1 MKYPKTGSEVYVS
14 LNLSNTMLTGIGKGT
29 ITREEVSASYLKRL
43 FAEHGVIVSAKPEQR
58 RLLEI
63 VNERYDLELEIP
75 ETLKL
80 FQLTE
85 EHRRLVVISVTGLR
99 RKNGSLLPE
108 YTEEEFD
115 ERVDAGKLPACVRG
129 GYDLVDV
136 RDVAAGCVRAALHG
150 RSGECYILSNRHYEV
165 RELLE
170 LARRCGGGRRLP
182 VLPAWMAKAAVPFI
196 RLYARGVHRRPL
208 YTRYSLHTLQS
219 NDRFSHDKATAELGF
234 FPRDIARTV
243 ADTVL
248 WLRRRRARA

>member
-1 MKYPKTGSEVYVS
+1 MSYPTTGHEVYVS

-29 ITREEVSASYLKRL
+29 ITREEVSVSYLKRL

-115 ERVDAGKLPACVRG
+115 EATFNFVKYYVQ
-129 GYDLVDV
+129 
-136 RDVAAGCVRAALHG
+136 
-150 RSGECYILSNRHYEV
+150 
-165 RELLE
+165 
-170 LARRCGGGRRLP
+170 
-182 VLPAWMAKAAVPFI
+182 
-196 RLYARGVHRRPL
+196 GVH
-208 YTRYSLHTLQS
+208 YDTLVEE
-219 NDRFSHDKATAELGF
+219 NKKLKFELEQELEWHH
-234 FPRDIARTV
+234 RT
-243 ADTVL
+243 DN
-248 WLRRRRARA
+248 

>member
-99 RKNGSLLPE
+99 RKSGSLLPE
-108 YTEEEFD
+108 YTEEEFN
-115 ERVDAGKLPACVRG
+115 EATFNFVKYYVQ
-129 GYDLVDV
+129 
-136 RDVAAGCVRAALHG
+136 
-150 RSGECYILSNRHYEV
+150 
-165 RELLE
+165 
-170 LARRCGGGRRLP
+170 
-182 VLPAWMAKAAVPFI
+182 
-196 RLYARGVHRRPL
+196 GVHYDAL
-208 YTRYSLHTLQS
+208 VEENKKLK
-219 NDRFSHDKATAELGF
+219 FELEQELEW
-234 FPRDIARTV
+234 RHRT
-243 ADTVL
+243 DNN
-248 WLRRRRARA
+248 

>member
-1 MKYPKTGSEVYVS
+1 MNYPKTGSEVYVS

-115 ERVDAGKLPACVRG
+115 EATFNFVKYYVQ
-129 GYDLVDV
+129 
-136 RDVAAGCVRAALHG
+136 
-150 RSGECYILSNRHYEV
+150 
-165 RELLE
+165 
-170 LARRCGGGRRLP
+170 
-182 VLPAWMAKAAVPFI
+182 
-196 RLYARGVHRRPL
+196 GVHYDAL
-208 YTRYSLHTLQS
+208 VEENKKLK
-219 NDRFSHDKATAELGF
+219 FELEQELEW
-234 FPRDIARTV
+234 RNRT
-243 ADTVL
+243 DN
-248 WLRRRRARA
+248 

>member
-115 ERVDAGKLPACVRG
+115 EATFNFVKYYVQGVHYDTLVEENKKLKFELEQELEWRNRVD
-129 GYDLVDV
+129 
-136 RDVAAGCVRAALHG
+136 
-150 RSGECYILSNRHYEV
+150 N
-165 RELLE
+165 
-170 LARRCGGGRRLP
+170 
-182 VLPAWMAKAAVPFI
+182 
-196 RLYARGVHRRPL
+196 
-208 YTRYSLHTLQS
+208 
-219 NDRFSHDKATAELGF
+219 
-234 FPRDIARTV
+234 
-243 ADTVL
+243 
-248 WLRRRRARA
+248 

>member
-58 RLLEI
+58 RQLEI

-115 ERVDAGKLPACVRG
+115 EATFNFVKYYVQGVHYDTLVEENKKLKFELEQELEWRNRVD
-129 GYDLVDV
+129 
-136 RDVAAGCVRAALHG
+136 
-150 RSGECYILSNRHYEV
+150 N
-165 RELLE
+165 
-170 LARRCGGGRRLP
+170 
-182 VLPAWMAKAAVPFI
+182 
-196 RLYARGVHRRPL
+196 
-208 YTRYSLHTLQS
+208 
-219 NDRFSHDKATAELGF
+219 
-234 FPRDIARTV
+234 
-243 ADTVL
+243 
-248 WLRRRRARA
+248 

>member
-43 FAEHGVIVSAKPEQR
+43 FAEHGVIVSAKLEQR

-115 ERVDAGKLPACVRG
+115 EATFNFVKYYVQ
-129 GYDLVDV
+129 
-136 RDVAAGCVRAALHG
+136 
-150 RSGECYILSNRHYEV
+150 
-165 RELLE
+165 
-170 LARRCGGGRRLP
+170 
-182 VLPAWMAKAAVPFI
+182 
-196 RLYARGVHRRPL
+196 GVH
-208 YTRYSLHTLQS
+208 YDTLVEE
-219 NDRFSHDKATAELGF
+219 NKKLKFELEQELEW
-234 FPRDIARTV
+234 RHRT
-243 ADTVL
+243 DN
-248 WLRRRRARA
+248 

>member
-63 VNERYDLELEIP
+63 VNERYDLELEIL

-108 YTEEEFD
+108 YTEEEFS
-115 ERVDAGKLPACVRG
+115 EATFNFVKYYVQ
-129 GYDLVDV
+129 
-136 RDVAAGCVRAALHG
+136 
-150 RSGECYILSNRHYEV
+150 
-165 RELLE
+165 
-170 LARRCGGGRRLP
+170 
-182 VLPAWMAKAAVPFI
+182 
-196 RLYARGVHRRPL
+196 GVHYDAL
-208 YTRYSLHTLQS
+208 VEENKKLK
-219 NDRFSHDKATAELGF
+219 FELEQELEWHH
-234 FPRDIARTV
+234 RT
-243 ADTVL
+243 DNN
-248 WLRRRRARA
+248 

>member
-108 YTEEEFD
+108 YTEEEFS
-115 ERVDAGKLPACVRG
+115 EATFNFVKYYVQ
-129 GYDLVDV
+129 
-136 RDVAAGCVRAALHG
+136 
-150 RSGECYILSNRHYEV
+150 
-165 RELLE
+165 
-170 LARRCGGGRRLP
+170 
-182 VLPAWMAKAAVPFI
+182 
-196 RLYARGVHRRPL
+196 GVHYDAL
-208 YTRYSLHTLQS
+208 VEENKKLK
-219 NDRFSHDKATAELGF
+219 FELEQELEW
-234 FPRDIARTV
+234 RHRTYNN
-243 ADTVL
+243 
-248 WLRRRRARA
+248 